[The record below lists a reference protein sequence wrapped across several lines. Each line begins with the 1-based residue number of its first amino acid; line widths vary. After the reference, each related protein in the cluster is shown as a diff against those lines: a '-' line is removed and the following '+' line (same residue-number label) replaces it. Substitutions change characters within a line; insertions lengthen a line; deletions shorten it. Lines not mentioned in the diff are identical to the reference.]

1 MPFKQVITIYK
12 EREQPLFLPSNKLKH
27 QSLKV
32 DPITYHAHN
41 TYILGTIAA
50 HEPIIHIKANKKG
63 HYTKNYQ
70 KDRLMGAINE
80 REE

>member
-1 MPFKQVITIYK
+1 MVECKAEPSFYSK
-12 EREQPLFLPSNKLKH
+12 EQRH
-27 QSLKV
+27 YCLKV
-32 DPITYHAHN
+32 DPITYHAH

-70 KDRLMGAINE
+70 KDRVMGAINE
-80 REE
+80 TKNKTKKEKI

>member
-1 MPFKQVITIYK
+1 M
-12 EREQPLFLPSNKLKH
+12 
-27 QSLKV
+27 

-63 HYTKNYQ
+63 HYTKNNQ
-70 KDRLMGAINE
+70 KDRVMGAINE
-80 REE
+80 RKNKN